1 MQRKLHVV
9 AVALTLTAACTVE
22 GDRSDPA
29 SSLELT
35 QNDDTTVAGT
45 FVYAGSI
52 IEFSSTSPDQN
63 QITVHL
69 DVDSAQLDVVFDLTN
84 RTMER
89 DGHLNAFF
97 RGELDAMLALRDAL
111 TDSYAE
117 SLAATFQGRILV
129 RELDRLAEAPAGHT
143 FGKLSVN
150 LDAKTA
156 HQGVTKVSKSHCGG
170 DGVTCLPGTHGTA
183 KAYYDKYNSGTCLA
197 QSATYGNSWCAG
209 RCGAGCPSNNWW
221 ELIKDDDY
229 TQDCFDHDMCVVH
242 FDEGN
247 GPDETHCGDEFEEA
261 ADDYAATVIDYCDD

>member
-1 MQRKLHVV
+1 MYRKLHVV
-9 AVALTLTAACTVE
+9 VALALTTACTVDTQSVAP
-22 GDRSDPA
+22 G

-63 QITVHL
+63 QISVHL
-69 DVDSAQLDVVFDLTN
+69 DVNGAQLDVVFDLAN

-89 DGHLNAFF
+89 NGHLNAFF
-97 RGELDAMLALRDAL
+97 RNELDAILTLRDAL
-111 TDSYAE
+111 TDTYAE

-143 FGKLSVN
+143 FGKVSVDLN
-150 LDAKTA
+150 AKA
-156 HQGVTKVSKSHCGG
+156 VQQSVYQVSKGHCGD
-170 DGVTCLPGTHGTA
+170 DGVTCLPGTHGSATA
-183 KAYYDKYNSGTCLA
+183 YFDRYDAGKCLA
-197 QSATYGNSWCAG
+197 KDAHYGNSWCAG
-209 RCGAGCPSNNWW
+209 RCGAGCPTNNWW
-221 ELIKDDDY
+221 ELVKDDDY
-229 TQDCFDHDMCVVH
+229 TQDCYDHDWCVVY

-261 ADDYAATVIDYCDD
+261 ADDYAATVIDYCPE